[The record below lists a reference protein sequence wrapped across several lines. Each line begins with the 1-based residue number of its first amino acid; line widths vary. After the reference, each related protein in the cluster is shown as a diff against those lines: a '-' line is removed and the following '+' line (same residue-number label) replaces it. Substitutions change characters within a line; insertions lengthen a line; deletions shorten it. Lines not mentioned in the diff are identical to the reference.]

1 MTGVGNEIHDGIIC
15 VDGSVIPSAL
25 GVNPFA
31 TITALA
37 ERSVEQ
43 VAVKQGITIDYE
55 TKNGELDL
63 FGPRSRSLLL
73 TPDLQHATQII
84 DNAQTSNAPG
94 TAFSEVMEGYIY
106 PGGEIDDF
114 RIAAEA
120 ARGVSSSARFFL
132 SVHAWETTERKD
144 LIFIHGPEDADVSS
158 SQL

>member
-1 MTGVGNEIHDGIIC
+1 MTGVGEEIHDGIIC

-43 VAVKQGITIDYE
+43 VAVKQGIKIDYE
-55 TKNGELDL
+55 TKNGNLDL
-63 FGPRSRSLLL
+63 FGPPSRSLTL
-73 TPDLQHATQII
+73 TPDLQHATQVI
-84 DNAQTSNAPG
+84 DNAKTSNAIG

-106 PGGEIDDF
+106 AGGDIEDF
-114 RIAAEA
+114 DIAAEA

-132 SVHAWETTERKD
+132 SVHAWETTERKN
-144 LIFIHGPEDADVSS
+144 LILLHCELVRRC
-158 SQL
+158 

>member
-1 MTGVGNEIHDGIIC
+1 MTGIGEDIYDGIIC

-43 VAVKQGITIDYE
+43 VAVKQGIKIDYK

-63 FGPRSRSLLL
+63 FGPPGRSLAL

-106 PGGEIDDF
+106 AGGDIEDF
-114 RIAAEA
+114 SIAAES